1 MFQSYD
7 WCAAWLRACKAV
19 GLHEDVRIVTLWRN
33 NRAVLIWPLAVR
45 RLFSFRILHSFA
57 EPATQCADVLVE
69 PGEDAVR
76 LVEHALTAVRTWK
89 DIHLVELRRVRDGSP
104 LKSLQTL
111 SAFVVTGTENAA
123 PVLDFTRLQNA
134 TVDAQRSSRS
144 RNALHR
150 HERKIG
156 ALGVLCYELLTEPE
170 RECEALLRAAAL
182 KRVWTREK
190 GLMSSG
196 NAHPASLGCLLEFAH
211 RGKLTV
217 AQLLVGDR
225 VAAIEIGIVER
236 GCYWSLCRATI
247 SILQS
252 MGLADSCSIICWSSV
267 QGWESRGLI
276 SLLRP
281 PAIRLSGRTSRSRFA
296 IFLCRHR
303 SPARL
308 QGSIWLMRSPACV
321 RSRRVCRAL

>member
-1 MFQSYD
+1 
-7 WCAAWLRACKAV
+7 V
-19 GLHEDVRIVTLWRN
+19 H
-33 NRAVLIWPLAVR
+33 
-45 RLFSFRILHSFA
+45 
-57 EPATQCADVLVE
+57 
-69 PGEDAVR
+69 

-89 DIHLVELRRVRDGSP
+89 DIHIVELRRVRDGSP

-236 GCYWSLCRATI
+236 GCYWSLVQSYDFDFAKYGPGRLLFHHLLELCPGLGIERFDFLAPATRHKTEWSNVEI
-247 SILQS
+247 PVCDFLVPTSIAGS
-252 MGLADSCSIICWSSV
+252 AATFYLAHAKP
-267 QGWESRGLI
+267 
-276 SLLRP
+276 SLRQI
-281 PAIRLSGRTSRSRFA
+281 ASRLSRPVRQKAGRLVGTLS
-296 IFLCRHR
+296 
-303 SPARL
+303 
-308 QGSIWLMRSPACV
+308 
-321 RSRRVCRAL
+321 